1 MRSYFYTQV
10 YGYSD
15 DILCIESG
23 PDFYEEINC
32 YDDDVEVYFKDGT
45 AILFTYTSEGVW
57 KCEVTSVGTALYE
70 VTEADNA
77 YSDNYSDI
85 FCIHADVERYEKV

>member
-15 DILCIESG
+15 DVLCIES
-23 PDFYEEINC
+23 DEVNEEIDC
-32 YDDDVEVYFKDGT
+32 YEGDVKVYFTDGT
-45 AILFTYTSEGVW
+45 VILFTYTGEGLW
-57 KCEVTSVGTALYE
+57 KCEVIKVGTALYE
-70 VTEADNA
+70 VTEATNA

-85 FCIHADVERYEKV
+85 FRIHADFGRYEKV